1 MTSPDDIMDRI
12 TLESLKELLED
23 SFSQLIETYL
33 TDSQKRID
41 ILCEAIPESNFEVIR
56 HEAHG
61 LKGSSRNLGING
73 VGDLCEQIE
82 HQGREEVSEGME
94 QLFSAVQQQFAV
106 VKTELVK
113 YL

>member
-1 MTSPDDIMDRI
+1 MTSPDDIMDGT
-12 TLESLKELLED
+12 TLEGLKELLED
-23 SFSQLIETYL
+23 AFSQLVETYL
-33 TDSQKRID
+33 NDSQKRID
-41 ILCEAIPESNFEVIR
+41 HLSQAIPENDFEVIR

-82 HQGREEVSEGME
+82 HQGKDQNPQGLE

-106 VKTELVK
+106 VKVELPK